1 MTANQKINVLQ
12 GGK

>member
-1 MTANQKINVLQ
+1 MTANQKINVVH

>member
-1 MTANQKINVLQ
+1 MTANQTINVLQ